1 MVAPQKAVFVV
12 AALQEVKLAVAL
24 QNRFHSVALQKAL
37 QLLAAQILAAVALV
51 VVFLSGQI
59 IFNNKVGGC
68 DINVL
73 TGVVPAY
80 SSRGYITL
88 LSEQNF
94 LQSGVLVLLLLLG
107 VSIKLPSCGT

>member
-1 MVAPQKAVFVV
+1 MPAGVMSASTDHAGTDNTTVAVHHEDACTK
-12 AALQEVKLAVAL
+12 
-24 QNRFHSVALQKAL
+24 
-37 QLLAAQILAAVALV
+37 QI
-51 VVFLSGQI
+51 SGQI

-68 DINVL
+68 EINVL

-94 LQSGVLVLLLLLG
+94 LLSGVLVLLLLLG
-107 VSIKLPSCGT
+107 V

>member
-1 MVAPQKAVFVV
+1 MGPGRASRGQFSASSLISEGCDF
-12 AALQEVKLAVAL
+12 
-24 QNRFHSVALQKAL
+24 
-37 QLLAAQILAAVALV
+37 
-51 VVFLSGQI
+51 SGQI

-94 LQSGVLVLLLLLG
+94 LQSGVLVLLLLLV

>member
-1 MVAPQKAVFVV
+1 M
-12 AALQEVKLAVAL
+12 
-24 QNRFHSVALQKAL
+24 NRFDASLMIMKGLVKSGACRIGAFTR
-37 QLLAAQILAAVALV
+37 AAFI
-51 VVFLSGQI
+51 SGQI

>member
-1 MVAPQKAVFVV
+1 MPLDV
-12 AALQEVKLAVAL
+12 
-24 QNRFHSVALQKAL
+24 
-37 QLLAAQILAAVALV
+37 
-51 VVFLSGQI
+51 SGQI

-68 DINVL
+68 DMNVL
-73 TGVVPAY
+73 TGVAPAY